1 MSSPFAALP
10 PELTLLVISFATGHY
25 PTVRALSLVS
35 SWVHK
40 HVEPALYHTVRLRS
54 SRALASFIS
63 ALHSKPHT
71 FAAQTVKKLCIT
83 ALGPISSI
91 KTVLSRCTGV
101 SSLACGFSVP
111 SYVHCARGVLPSPEE
126 DPKHNTPRYLPIT
139 PKEQHLLA
147 LACRDGLDMTIISPS
162 VSHLRIQLTPCMTSE
177 SVARLSEL
185 RQLTHLA
192 VLYKHGQFGLG
203 AIKDMLRPVIQG
215 EKLRVLVL
223 QVAGTRDRY
232 SEEIRKWNESEEM
245 RKKAQRTVEGQ
256 TKPGLLITVEGAPRS
271 ILSQWE
277 DSKDFWQSAG
287 EVTR

>member
-1 MSSPFAALP
+1 SPFATLP
-10 PELTLLVISFATGHY
+10 LELILLVISFATGHY

-63 ALHSKPHT
+63 ALHNKPHT

-91 KTVLSRCTGV
+91 ETVLSRCTGV
-101 SSLACGFSVP
+101 TSLACGFSAP
-111 SYVHCARGVLPSPEE
+111 SYVHCARGVLP
-126 DPKHNTPRYLPIT
+126 YLPIT
-139 PKEQHLLA
+139 PKEQHLLPF
-147 LACRDGLDMTIISPS
+147 ACRDGLDMTIISPS
-162 VSHLRIQLTPCMTSE
+162 VTHLRIQLTPSMTSK

-203 AIKDMLRPVIQG
+203 AIKGMLRPVIQG

-223 QVAGTRDRY
+223 QIVGTRDYY
-232 SEEIRKWNESEEM
+232 SEEIRKWNESKEV
-245 RKKAQRTVEGQ
+245 RRKAQRTVEGQ
-256 TKPGLLITVEGAPRS
+256 TRPGLIITVERAPRS

-277 DSKDFWQSAG
+277 
-287 EVTR
+287 